1 MTRSEDFVHLYNY
14 PEYSVLDAA
23 SKIPHLVAPAKEL
36 GMSAVGIT
44 DHGNMHG
51 AYELCRE
58 AV

>member
-1 MTRSEDFVHLYNY
+1 MTRSEDFVHLYNH